1 MGVIEPF
8 VCFYLSQSWHG
19 GWLDTASLY
28 LTLFCVMRMRIDL
41 EVISSVVVEFFFEKY
56 RIILIIWYFE
66 CDDQYDLSLSMCF
79 IDFFILKIAIIV
91 WKHTSLAYFWS
102 KIQQNISRVNY
113 KPILFPITSKIWIH
127 YDSINHFRN
136 QHTFYFYFFWNNEGS
151 RIAER
156 RKGLLLQHAR
166 VRETR
171 TWNRGSSQS
180 FAWYEPSMTFPNLS
194 MYLADDNKND
204 IDSFMYQTAG
214 YNAIEVFRDPLAIL
228 ICLSS

>member
-1 MGVIEPF
+1 MWWSIWSIIKHALYWFF
-8 VCFYLSQSWHG
+8 V
-19 GWLDTASLY
+19 
-28 LTLFCVMRMRIDL
+28 
-41 EVISSVVVEFFFEKY
+41 
-56 RIILIIWYFE
+56 
-66 CDDQYDLSLSMCF
+66 
-79 IDFFILKIAIIV
+79 LKIAIIV

-127 YDSINHFRN
+127 YDSINHFRKR
-136 QHTFYFYFFWNNEGS
+136 HTFYFYFFWNNEGS

>member
-1 MGVIEPF
+1 
-8 VCFYLSQSWHG
+8 
-19 GWLDTASLY
+19 
-28 LTLFCVMRMRIDL
+28 MRMRIDL
-41 EVISSVVVEFFFEKY
+41 EVFFFVVVGLFWEISNNLHYSVFWMWWSIFSSLKHVLYWFFV
-56 RIILIIWYFE
+56 
-66 CDDQYDLSLSMCF
+66 
-79 IDFFILKIAIIV
+79 LKIAIIV

-113 KPILFPITSKIWIH
+113 KPILFPITSKIWIQ
-127 YDSINHFRN
+127 YDSINHFRKR
-136 QHTFYFYFFWNNEGS
+136 HTFYFYFFWNNEGS

-166 VRETR
+166 VCETR

-180 FAWYEPSMTFPNLS
+180 FAWYEPSMTFPNLT
-194 MYLADDNKND
+194 MCLADDNKND

>member
-1 MGVIEPF
+1 MAWYRFP
-8 VCFYLSQSWHG
+8 
-19 GWLDTASLY
+19 
-28 LTLFCVMRMRIDL
+28 LFDSFLCNEDEDWFRSDFFCCCWV
-41 EVISSVVVEFFFEKY
+41 FFEKY

-91 WKHTSLAYFWS
+91 WKYTSLAYFWS